1 MSNISRKI
9 AKKYRYIFYCTLALS
24 TFSGSMFWLLRKF
37 AMVEGD
43 FGPESHA
50 WQYPAL
56 QLHGFAAFMMLMA
69 LGAIFTA
76 HIPKTWYKE
85 RAKKSGST
93 LLSLVVFSLLS
104 AYSLYYLVSEDWHVY
119 LGNSHAIV
127 GLCLPAL
134 LIFHIKIA
142 RSAGKIRKKT
152 RIKKSRKIA
161 TNSSTR
167 YEA

>member
-9 AKKYRYIFYCTLALS
+9 AKKYRYIFYYTLALS
-24 TFSGSMFWLLRKF
+24 AFSGSIFWLLRKF

-50 WQYPAL
+50 LQYPVL

-85 RAKKSGST
+85 RAKKTGST
-93 LLSLVVFSLLS
+93 LLGFVIFSLLS
-104 AYSLYYLVSEDWHVY
+104 AYSLYYLVSEDWHVL
-119 LGNSHAIV
+119 LGNSHAII
-127 GLCLPAL
+127 GLCLPVL
-134 LIFHIKIA
+134 LIFHIKTA
-142 RSAGKIRKKT
+142 RSAGKFQKKP

-161 TNSSTR
+161 TSSSTHH
-167 YEA
+167 EA